1 MRARRP
7 SPLAGLL
14 LALALVWAG
23 PGPLGL
29 ALQADAPAGA
39 HALAG
44 VHGGDCPCGH
54 AEGAGA
60 ACDLGCPQCAQCH
73 GMVAAAP
80 AGAAVGR
87 ALPAGRPALRPRG
100 PVPAAPFRPPRA

>member
-1 MRARRP
+1 MRRL

-23 PGPLGL
+23 PGHAAPL
-29 ALQADAPAGA
+29 AATATPAP
-39 HALAG
+39 AG
-44 VHGGDCPCGH
+44 VHGGDCLCGH
-54 AEGAGA
+54 AHGAGL

-73 GMVAAAP
+73 GAAGAVPAAA
-80 AGAAVGR
+80 ALGR
-87 ALPAGRPALRPRG
+87 AMPAVRAAPRPTE